1 MPTDNSRFVAGHFIA
16 SLYSGPGTVGTS
28 IGTIGTTETGFTL
41 IRENHIEPIKI
52 DEFGDTTV
60 DGIYR
65 GSNLRI
71 RMQGVTYGATAQAV
85 LANFYDTTIG
95 VIGPVGQTIGGQL
108 GRKLVLTPVAG
119 INSNNIQFT
128 FPVTAPDGNS
138 GGFNLNTKN
147 RRTDI
152 DLLVFPLVTITNP
165 GATNE
170 TSVGTL
176 FTNP

>member
-1 MPTDNSRFVAGHFIA
+1 MATDTSRFVAGHFIC
-16 SLYSGPGTVGTS
+16 SLYSGPGTLGTS
-28 IGTIGTTETGFTL
+28 LGTIGTTETGFQLT
-41 IRENHIEPIKI
+41 RDNQIEHIKI

-65 GSNLRI
+65 GGNMRI
-71 RMQGVTYGATAQAV
+71 RLQGVTYGATTQAV
-85 LANFYDTTIG
+85 LANFYDNPIG
-95 VIGPVGQTIGGQL
+95 VIGPVGQTIGGAL
-108 GRKLVLTPVAG
+108 GRKMVLTPVAG

-128 FPVTAPDGNS
+128 FPVVAPDGNS

-152 DLLVFPLVTITNP
+152 DLLVFPLLVITNA

-170 TSVGTL
+170 TTTGTL